1 MRSLRCGALETRTP
15 GRRGVGTWAG
25 PAGSNAPRDMAAE
38 AISGVVWWGRAV
50 FLFLLVIWT
59 WSFAG
64 VPMACTICPSQ
75 ISLP

>member
-1 MRSLRCGALETRTP
+1 
-15 GRRGVGTWAG
+15 
-25 PAGSNAPRDMAAE
+25 MAAE